1 MFSKG
6 ITNLTLLTATEWVGV
21 AFLLSMIT
29 ISSRGQSFWDK
40 VNKRLQRNGETVN
53 TRRGIREKFKLPE
66 KSKIAADEEEASGII
81 CNAMDILYVLEMNLA
96 FYAWY
101 KWGEPFPVN
110 DPISIAA
117 VRKSITVLLKTIKDF
132 TPRNHGNG
140 WNCRNSMKFFMYL
153 WIYICLEVHKTT
165 ITHQL
170 NMD

>member
-21 AFLLSMIT
+21 TFLLSMIT

-101 KWGEPFPVN
+101 KRGEPFPVN